1 MHVPSQYFVLQH
13 EDQSV
18 LMFEHLLE
26 NNPKVKDAFDQ
37 LLDDRDIGF
46 IKEQIAGPAPSQGYQ
61 HRDASS
67 HYLYEVR
74 VHIASY
80 DADVIACF
88 ELVGILL
95 NVPVYYLSV
104 LRAF

>member
-1 MHVPSQYFVLQH
+1 
-13 EDQSV
+13 
-18 LMFEHLLE
+18 MFEDLLE
-26 NNPKVKDAFDQ
+26 KSQKVKDAFDHYQ
-37 LLDDRDIGF
+37 LLNERDIGF

-74 VHIASY
+74 LHIASY

-88 ELVGILL
+88 ELVYMYWCIT
-95 NVPVYYLSV
+95 
-104 LRAF
+104 